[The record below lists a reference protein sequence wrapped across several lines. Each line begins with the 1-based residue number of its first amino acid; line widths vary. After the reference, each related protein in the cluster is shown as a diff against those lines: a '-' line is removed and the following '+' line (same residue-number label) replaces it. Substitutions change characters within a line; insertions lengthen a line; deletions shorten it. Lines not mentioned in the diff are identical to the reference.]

1 MDRRSCRYLTN
12 MAWTL
17 SLLLIYILIVIVG
30 ISKTSSVMTAGPLY
44 ILTGVAGNVRYPELW
59 ADHSLDV
66 SVAPQPETDNYMTL
80 EVSGNTLRLAAFL
93 PDGKQID
100 SVEIKK

>member
-1 MDRRSCRYLTN
+1 M
-12 MAWTL
+12 
-17 SLLLIYILIVIVG
+17 
-30 ISKTSSVMTAGPLY
+30 
-44 ILTGVAGNVRYPELW
+44 RYPELW

-66 SVAPQPETDNYMTL
+66 TVAPQPETDNYMTL

-100 SVEIKK
+100 KVEIKK